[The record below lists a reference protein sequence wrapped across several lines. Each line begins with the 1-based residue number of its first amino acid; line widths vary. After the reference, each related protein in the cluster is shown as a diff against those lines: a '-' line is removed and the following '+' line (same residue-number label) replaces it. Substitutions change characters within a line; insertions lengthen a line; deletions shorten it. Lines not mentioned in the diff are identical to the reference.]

1 MGMGNSLGKGA
12 SRPTIVTTTTK
23 ASIQIETTSSVFE
36 SKIASGK
43 VKKDSF
49 TKRVSDASLSSL
61 VLPKIVAPGDKKKTF
76 DYERH
81 LNH

>member
-1 MGMGNSLGKGA
+1 MGI

-49 TKRVSDASLSSL
+49 TKRVSDASLNS
-61 VLPKIVAPGDKKKTF
+61 VMLPKIVGHPDKKKTF
-76 DYERH
+76 EYERH